1 MLLSLPWAILI
12 KVLSVTTDTTGRTD
26 GSEFEAVVCY
36 LEGTFTQSGSATKL
50 TLQSSAGAVV
60 AGSGWVG
67 GGGEGEAMEG
77 RRVTTDWGGASGELR
92 LNCVSETQNMQA

>member
-50 TLQSSAGAVV
+50 TLQSSAGVVV

-67 GGGEGEAMEG
+67 GGGG
-77 RRVTTDWGGASGELR
+77 RRGGGGSDGREESDNGLGWSLR
-92 LNCVSETQNMQA
+92 